1 METMVKLAIER
12 MNEELERLKG
22 VVQRQQEEIEE
33 LKKTAPVFVH
43 ETAPSK
49 EDEYLDSRDVQK
61 ILGVCYNT
69 LQKIVKQGLIKPIR
83 INQRR
88 FRYSRFSVLSY
99 MKGLI

>member
-1 METMVKLAIER
+1 METMVRLAIER
-12 MNEELERLKG
+12 MNEELEKLKEQ
-22 VVQRQQEEIEE
+22 VRRQQEEIEE
-33 LKKTAPVFVH
+33 LRSVVPVAQL
-43 ETAPSK
+43 ETTSQK

-88 FRYSRFSVLSY
+88 FRYSKKAVFNYLAR
-99 MKGLI
+99 I

>member
-1 METMVKLAIER
+1 MVRLAIER
-12 MNEELERLKG
+12 MNEEIEKLKTL
-22 VVQRQQEEIEE
+22 VEQQQAEMQE
-33 LKKTAPVFVH
+33 LRKVPVI
-43 ETAPSK
+43 TTTPNLSTSQ

-88 FRYSRFSVLSY
+88 FRYSKMAVMNYLRQ
-99 MKGLI
+99 I

>member
-33 LKKTAPVFVH
+33 LKKTAPVVVQ
-43 ETAPSK
+43 EPTLSK

-69 LQKIVKQGLIKPIR
+69 LQKIVKQGLITPIR

-88 FRYSRFSVLSY
+88 FRYSKKSIFNY
-99 MKGLI
+99 INGY

>member
-1 METMVKLAIER
+1 MVKLAIER
-12 MNEELERLKG
+12 MHEELERLKG

-33 LKKTAPVFVH
+33 LKKAAPIIVQ
-43 ETAPSK
+43 ETTSSK

-69 LQKIVKQGLIKPIR
+69 LQKIVKQGLIRPIR

-88 FRYSRFSVLSY
+88 FRYSRLAVASY
-99 MKGLI
+99 LEQCR